1 MKQVVIAIALLVV
14 GCAGAP
20 KQATIGGNDLYARA
34 NELREQGRVMLP
46 SSRAP
51 VEVRLEDYLIDRSRD
66 QIFHVREIV
75 EGCHGNSLAEDTDC
89 TVALMRDQ
97 RFVVSDHIPAQKRL
111 PGTDEGNDIS
121 GVNKARLV
129 LLAAGTAMAV
139 GAAKCEVFEGC
150 GSLLAI
156 GAGADALLLLLTYT
170 GMH

>member
-34 NELREQGRVMLP
+34 SELREQGHVVLQS
-46 SSRAP
+46 SSRKP
-51 VEVRLEDYLIDRSRD
+51 VEVRLEHYLIDRSRD

-75 EGCHGNSLAEDTDC
+75 DGCHGNSMAEDTEC
-89 TVALMRDQ
+89 TAALMRDQ
-97 RFVVSDHIPAQKRL
+97 RFVVTDHIPAQKRL
-111 PGTDEGNDIS
+111 PGSEGDDIS

-139 GAAKCEVFEGC
+139 GAAKCDAFDGC